1 MESSL
6 MITLRPSLAALGL
19 AILVS
24 STVACGIKAAEQTG
38 GRPADTYSPISSQA
52 PASSLP
58 SATTP
63 AQAGTGSNGTT
74 ASIPADLHFSPA
86 DITYLNSLDP
96 AARDAAIQRQ
106 RDNLQALKQAA
117 KLSEGYTDSLKNWSI
132 RGATRPVTK

>member
-1 MESSL
+1 
-6 MITLRPSLAALGL
+6 MITLRPSLAILVL

-24 STVACGIKAAEQTG
+24 FTVACGTKAAEKTG

-58 SATTP
+58 PATTP
-63 AQAGTGSNGTT
+63 AQAGTNGTMGT
-74 ASIPADLHFSPA
+74 IPADLHFSPA

-106 RDNLQALKQAA
+106 RDNLQALKRAA
-117 KLSEGYTDSLKNWSI
+117 KLTDGYTDSLKNWSI
-132 RGATRPVTK
+132 KGATRPVTK